1 MRNPKRTA
9 ATASALMIGVGLVAF
24 ITIFAASTK
33 QSISGSADRKL
44 HADYIVDSGL
54 SDEGGLSPA
63 LTAAL
68 SAHPELAA
76 VTGLRMTPTLVD
88 GRISTLEAV
97 DTTAVSQIVDLGTVT
112 GDVTKLGA
120 DGIAVLDTTAK
131 SHGWKLGDM
140 VPVTFAK
147 TGTTPFTIR
156 ALYTDSEEWVG
167 KQFVSTQAFDAN
179 VSDQFDTKI
188 FVTAA
193 PGVSKSEAR
202 RDRRVRVTG
211 LRTRQG
217 ADLRRVQG
225 DHGFADQ
232 QDPDAGLRAARPRGR
247 HRSDG
252 NREHAG
258 ARDLRAHS

>member
-1 MRNPKRTA
+1 MIGAPLRLRGITGSLARENAMRNPKRTA

-44 HADYIVDSGL
+44 HADVHRRL
-54 SDEGGLSPA
+54 RVCLDEGGLSPA

-188 FVTAA
+188 FVT
-193 PGVSKSEAR
+193 
-202 RDRRVRVTG
+202 
-211 LRTRQG
+211 
-217 ADLRRVQG
+217 
-225 DHGFADQ
+225 
-232 QDPDAGLRAARPRGR
+232 
-247 HRSDG
+247 G
-252 NREHAG
+252 N
-258 ARDLRAHS
+258 